1 MLAGLYESGQHN
13 GGEMF
18 ERKTIINVTPTPD
31 ELAYEFSIMSD
42 EQQAMFFSE
51 LARITEN
58 WEKPFSFQLQSIID
72 HPYLTKEGK
81 SIMER
86 IGEYGKSI

>member
-1 MLAGLYESGQHN
+1 
-13 GGEMF
+13 MF

-72 HPYLTKEGK
+72 HQYNNGGGK
-81 SIMER
+81 PVTSADL
-86 IGEYGKSI
+86 